1 MTNYFKK
8 KIQQSLRMKDFII
21 LYKQTKFIIETF
33 QLSKILF
40 FARIFNILF
49 QILYFKSK
57 NVIVYTSHL

>member
-1 MTNYFKK
+1 
-8 KIQQSLRMKDFII
+8 MKDFII

-49 QILYFKSK
+49 QVLYVNSK
-57 NVIVYTSHL
+57 NVIVYT